1 MIITFINVEFNHLS
15 RCTTG
20 SRRRA
25 SRMQQKNNA
34 SKRHGEMT
42 VEDEK
47 ALELAVQSLEEEQR
61 HMDNSLDNNLDSNL
75 DGFHQHPL
83 ILPVDEPMG
92 VPELVYSCS
101 INAATVDPFMSS
113 VVDYTIIDIPND
125 HQPQIATDEEL
136 TMLTNLTWDD
146 SQMDLLDS
154 LLDSLQTGFNNNI
167 VFVQQVCGIGSY
179 ILYHIVIIILL
190 NNVIIPNP
198 FQHSISSV
206 LTCQSET
213 SLFIFIFYFL
223 LYH

>member
-1 MIITFINVEFNHLS
+1 MFFFQYLLLLEIVCRSSDKTPRPIIIMTITFINMEFNHLS
-15 RCTTG
+15 RCITG

-61 HMDNSLDNNLDSNL
+61 HMDNSLDNNL

-154 LLDSLQTGFNNNI
+154 LLDSL
-167 VFVQQVCGIGSY
+167 
-179 ILYHIVIIILL
+179 
-190 NNVIIPNP
+190 
-198 FQHSISSV
+198 
-206 LTCQSET
+206 
-213 SLFIFIFYFL
+213 
-223 LYH
+223 

>member
-1 MIITFINVEFNHLS
+1 MIIAFINVELNHRS

-34 SKRHGEMT
+34 SKKQHGEMT

-61 HMDNSLDNNLDSNL
+61 HMDNNL

-154 LLDSLQTGFNNNI
+154 LLDSL
-167 VFVQQVCGIGSY
+167 
-179 ILYHIVIIILL
+179 
-190 NNVIIPNP
+190 
-198 FQHSISSV
+198 
-206 LTCQSET
+206 
-213 SLFIFIFYFL
+213 
-223 LYH
+223 

>member
-1 MIITFINVEFNHLS
+1 MTVTFVNMEFNHLS

-34 SKRHGEMT
+34 ASKKHGEMT

-61 HMDNSLDNNLDSNL
+61 HMDNSLDNNL

-154 LLDSLQTGFNNNI
+154 LLDSL
-167 VFVQQVCGIGSY
+167 
-179 ILYHIVIIILL
+179 
-190 NNVIIPNP
+190 
-198 FQHSISSV
+198 
-206 LTCQSET
+206 
-213 SLFIFIFYFL
+213 
-223 LYH
+223 

>member
-1 MIITFINVEFNHLS
+1 VINDRYTYKIKLNQRS

-34 SKRHGEMT
+34 SKGHGEMT

-47 ALELAVQSLEEEQR
+47 ALQLAVLSLQEEEQR
-61 HMDNSLDNNLDSNL
+61 HMDNNL
-75 DGFHQHPL
+75 DGFHQQPM

-92 VPELVYSCS
+92 EPELIYSCS

-125 HQPQIATDEEL
+125 HHQPQIATDDEL

-154 LLDSLQTGFNNNI
+154 LLDSL
-167 VFVQQVCGIGSY
+167 
-179 ILYHIVIIILL
+179 
-190 NNVIIPNP
+190 
-198 FQHSISSV
+198 
-206 LTCQSET
+206 
-213 SLFIFIFYFL
+213 
-223 LYH
+223 